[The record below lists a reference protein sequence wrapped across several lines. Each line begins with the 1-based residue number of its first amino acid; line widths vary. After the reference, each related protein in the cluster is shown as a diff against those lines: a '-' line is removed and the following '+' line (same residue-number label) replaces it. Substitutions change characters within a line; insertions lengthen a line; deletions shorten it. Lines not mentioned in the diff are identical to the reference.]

1 MSNTNMETL
10 SITVESDE
18 GDTDL
23 ILTYRSLSKNTT
35 ELQWNNLVD
44 NLETNM
50 RTIIM
55 GDMNAKN
62 TEWNCADNDT
72 QGIRLAKVVEERDLF
87 VANRDTLS
95 RPASGSQR
103 ASNIDL
109 IIVNFQMLQSINAEN
124 SGLTLGSNHQIL
136 NIHTAMSVPPLVE
149 GKRFSTRKYNY
160 KKTNWNTFRS
170 KIEEESNTMIQNEP
184 EPTTTEAEDEVE
196 IRNTIYR
203 SLEVAGAAKAK
214 QHRKNQNRANGNKT
228 KRGNK
233 QRWWDEDCDKAI
245 EEKRRAL
252 IKFNRRPND
261 VTWQAYKISIKK
273 VRATVK
279 RKKRE
284 AWEKFAESVNRSSD
298 CRTLSERV

>member
-72 QGIRLAKVVEERDLF
+72 QGIRLAK
-87 VANRDTLS
+87 
-95 RPASGSQR
+95 
-103 ASNIDL
+103 
-109 IIVNFQMLQSINAEN
+109 SINAEN